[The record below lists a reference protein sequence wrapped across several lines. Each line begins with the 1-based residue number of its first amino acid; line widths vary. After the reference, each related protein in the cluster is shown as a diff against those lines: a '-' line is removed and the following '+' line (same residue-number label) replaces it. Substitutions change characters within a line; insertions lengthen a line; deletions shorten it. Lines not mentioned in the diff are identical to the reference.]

1 MGIQIK
7 EVDARGMACPQP
19 VLCTKQALDAI
30 ETGMVV
36 AIVDNKIAKENIIKF
51 AQHQDCKVAVKQQ
64 AETYY
69 IEIQKGAA
77 AYPAVES
84 AKPLAL
90 DSVYNTVIVITGD
103 VLGTGADELGA
114 VLMKSYLYTLAALDQ
129 YPTAVI
135 LLNSGVKL
143 AVDGAQTV
151 EHLRTLQSK
160 GVEIL
165 ACGTCLD
172 YYHLKEKLA
181 VGSVT
186 NMYSVIEWMNAS
198 GKVITL

>member
-1 MGIQIK
+1 MGVQIK
-7 EVDARGMACPQP
+7 EVDARGMTCPQP
-19 VLCTKQALDAI
+19 VLCTKQALDTI
-30 ETGMVV
+30 ETGIVV
-36 AIVDNKIAKENIIKF
+36 AIVDNEIAKENIVKF
-51 AQHQDCKVAVKQQ
+51 AKHQACRVVVKQQ
-64 AETYY
+64 ADTYY

-77 AYPAVES
+77 AYAEIEAV
-84 AKPLAL
+84 KPLAL
-90 DSVYNTVIVITGD
+90 ERVYDTVIVITSN

-114 VLMKSYLYTLAALDQ
+114 ILMKSFLYTLTASDN

-135 LLNSGVKL
+135 LLNSGVQL

-151 EHLRTLQSK
+151 EHLRTLQHK

-186 NMYSVIEWMNAS
+186 NMYSVIEWMSAA

>member
-7 EVDARGMACPQP
+7 EVDTRGMACPQP
-19 VLCTKQALDAI
+19 VLCTKQALDTI
-30 ETGMVV
+30 EAGMVV
-36 AIVDNKIAKENIIKF
+36 AIVDNEIAKENIVKF
-51 AQHQDCKVAVKQQ
+51 AKHQDCKVAVKQQ
-64 AETYY
+64 ADTYY

-77 AYPAVES
+77 AYS
-84 AKPLAL
+84 AIEASQPLAL
-90 DSVYNTVIVITGD
+90 ATVYNTVIMITSD
-103 VLGTGADELGA
+103 VLGKGAEELGA
-114 VLMKSYLYTLAALDQ
+114 LLMKSYLYTLTAVDQ

-135 LLNSGVKL
+135 LLNSGIKL

-151 EHLRTLQSK
+151 EHLRTLQGR

-172 YYHLKEKLA
+172 YYSSKEKLA

-186 NMYSVIEWMNAS
+186 NMYSIIEWMSAA

>member
-1 MGIQIK
+1 MGVQIK

-19 VLCTKQALDAI
+19 VLCTKQALDMI
-30 ETGMVV
+30 ETGIVV
-36 AIVDNKIAKENIIKF
+36 AIVDNEIAKENIVKF
-51 AQHQDCKVAVKQQ
+51 AKHQACKVAVKQQ
-64 AETYY
+64 ADTYH

-77 AYPAVES
+77 TYAEVKS
-84 AKPLAL
+84 VKPLAL
-90 DSVYNTVIVITGD
+90 DRVYDAVVVITSD

-114 VLMKSYLYTLAALDQ
+114 ILMKSYLYTLTASEH

-135 LLNSGVKL
+135 LLNSGIKL
-143 AVDGAQTV
+143 ALDGAQTV
-151 EHLRTLQSK
+151 EHLRTLQQK

-172 YYHLKEKLA
+172 YYHVKEKLA

-186 NMYSVIEWMNAS
+186 NMYSAIEWMSAA